1 MATADGC
8 GTAEIVRRSGKSSL
22 WCGDGRRGSWPRASK
37 GRGATDAQAR
47 QKAASGRHGTER
59 RPGTAAGEAPHLTG
73 RMLAKVAGV
82 SLRSVQRILEA
93 HQIAPGRNRTS
104 NPTIM
109 DGG

>member
-1 MATADGC
+1 MAGAVHG
-8 GTAEIVRRSGKSSL
+8 R
-22 WCGDGRRGSWPRASK
+22 GRRRAEA
-37 GRGATDAQAR
+37 RQDAQAR

-59 RPGTAAGEAPHLTG
+59 RPGTAAGEATHLTG

-104 NPTIM
+104 NPTFM

>member
-1 MATADGC
+1 MAGAVHG
-8 GTAEIVRRSGKSSL
+8 R
-22 WCGDGRRGSWPRASK
+22 GRRRAE
-37 GRGATDAQAR
+37 AR
-47 QKAASGRHGTER
+47 QTRKPGKKPLPAATVQNVALG
-59 RPGTAAGEAPHLTG
+59 PAAGEAPHLTG